1 MLHAPAF
8 FCLFRSSHWWHPM
21 EKSEYQP
28 KEALFEE
35 VFEPDKGQG
44 PNAVDSVVHKKFK
57 CLLCLR
63 MLSSKQRV
71 LTHLH
76 TAHQLKK

>member
-1 MLHAPAF
+1 MLHVPAF
-8 FCLFRSSHWWHPM
+8 FCLFRASHWWHPM

-44 PNAVDSVVHKKFK
+44 PNAVDSEVQVPI
-57 CLLCLR
+57 
-63 MLSSKQRV
+63 MLKNV
-71 LTHLH
+71 I
-76 TAHQLKK
+76 LKTNVS

>member
-1 MLHAPAF
+1 
-8 FCLFRSSHWWHPM
+8 M
-21 EKSEYQP
+21 ETSEYQP
-28 KEALFEE
+28 KEALFKE

-44 PNAVDSVVHKKFK
+44 PNAVDLVVHKKFK

-63 MLSSKQRV
+63 VLSSKQRV

-76 TAHQLKK
+76 TAHQKSE